1 MSTLLSLHDV
11 HVSYGRIAALRGVT
25 LDVPHGEV
33 VGIIGA
39 NGAGKST
46 TLKTI
51 VGLLTPTEGD
61 LQFEGRDIASMSPEQ
76 MVRAGVAL
84 VPEGR
89 RIFAGLTVHENLLMG
104 SMFRRDAETRRTLA
118 ELLERFEVLAQYR
131 DTPAGRLSGGEQQ
144 QLAIARALVS
154 RPRLLLLDE
163 PSLGLAPLLVDRVFE
178 TLAGLRDEGM
188 TVVLVEQQ
196 ARRTVQFADRTY
208 VLSGGTV
215 ALHGTRG
222 ELLGRDSAE
231 IEAVYLGADVEV
243 RA

>member
-154 RPRLLLLDE
+154 RPKLLLLDE
-163 PSLGLAPLLVDRVFE
+163 PSSLHCSSTASSRRSRVC
-178 TLAGLRDEGM
+178 A
-188 TVVLVEQQ
+188 
-196 ARRTVQFADRTY
+196 
-208 VLSGGTV
+208 
-215 ALHGTRG
+215 TR
-222 ELLGRDSAE
+222 A
-231 IEAVYLGADVEV
+231 
-243 RA
+243 

>member
-154 RPRLLLLDE
+154 RPKLLLLDE

-196 ARRTVQFADRTY
+196 ARRTVEFADRTY

-215 ALHGTRG
+215 ALQGSRG

>member
-154 RPRLLLLDE
+154 RPKLLLLDE

-215 ALHGTRG
+215 ALQGTRG